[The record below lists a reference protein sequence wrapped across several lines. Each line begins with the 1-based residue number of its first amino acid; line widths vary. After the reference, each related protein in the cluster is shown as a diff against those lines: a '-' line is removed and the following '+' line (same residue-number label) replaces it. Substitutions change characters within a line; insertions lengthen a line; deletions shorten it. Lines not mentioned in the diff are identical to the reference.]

1 MPATTITPSRSSQ
14 TVLVLGARGRFGR
27 AAVAA
32 FSQAGWQ
39 VRAFVSSG
47 RQPERAFRGETIN
60 GDAFDPGDVV
70 AAANGANV
78 IVHALNPPYP
88 RWRRDL
94 PRLTKSVLATAH
106 ASGATVMIPG
116 NVYNYGA
123 GMPETLLEET
133 PHRPTTRKGA
143 LRESMEATFRDAAN
157 DGVKTIVLRGGD
169 FIEAKKTGN
178 WFDTYIA
185 GKLDSGIVMYPGP
198 LDKVHAWA
206 YLPDMAQA
214 MVGLAERDRHEAGFE
229 CFNFEGHNISGRE
242 LIDALERWAGA
253 PLKKR
258 NIPWVAMQAIAPFA
272 PLIREVIEM
281 RYLWTTPHA
290 LDGTRLREALPE
302 FRPTALPDALAQILP
317 VLSPQSARHTP
328 IETISA
334 A

>member
-39 VRAFVSSG
+39 VRAFVRSG

-94 PRLTKSVLATAH
+94 PRLTKSVLAAAH

-157 DGVKTIVLRGGD
+157 RRGKDHRSSRRRLHRSEKDRQLVRHLYRRKTR
-169 FIEAKKTGN
+169 F
-178 WFDTYIA
+178 W
-185 GKLDSGIVMYPGP
+185 
-198 LDKVHAWA
+198 H
-206 YLPDMAQA
+206 
-214 MVGLAERDRHEAGFE
+214 
-229 CFNFEGHNISGRE
+229 
-242 LIDALERWAGA
+242 
-253 PLKKR
+253 
-258 NIPWVAMQAIAPFA
+258 
-272 PLIREVIEM
+272 
-281 RYLWTTPHA
+281 RYVSRA
-290 LDGTRLREALPE
+290 
-302 FRPTALPDALAQILP
+302 
-317 VLSPQSARHTP
+317 AR
-328 IETISA
+328 
-334 A
+334 